1 METKKNILLTLR
13 KIYRT
18 YFKYFKSKSFSQ
30 KYLIENNVI
39 NEPDKASEIISK
51 IIIKNKPTLIT
62 RFGRTE
68 FNIVLNYLSL
78 NKKKI
83 NYLDFIFGK
92 QFENWWHQPLIDQ
105 ICNWSGFFPKN
116 TKYLEK
122 FSLIYLKLLK
132 EIDVIGVVTANP
144 YIEKFF
150 ANEIKNANKLNIFD
164 LGGFHSQRSW
174 VKSLENKNVLI
185 IHPFDE
191 TIKNQY
197 LIRDKIFKDNY
208 LPNFNL
214 KTIKAVQTIGGY
226 NKNFNDWFEAL
237 EIMKNKMSQI
247 DFDIALIGCGAYGF
261 PLAAHAKKI
270 GKIGFHL
277 GGELQLLF
285 GIIGKRYEDPN
296 HRNYFPYKYGL
307 VNKYWKRPLEIER
320 PSNFKNL
327 EDGCYW

>member
-1 METKKNILLTLR
+1 MENKKYILLTLR

-18 YFKYFKSKSFSQ
+18 YFEYFKLESFSQ

-39 NEPDKASEIISK
+39 NEPDKASEIISN
-51 IIIKNKPTLIT
+51 IILKNKPTLIT

-83 NYLDFIFGK
+83 NYLDFISGK

-122 FSLIYLKLLK
+122 FSIIYLKLLK
-132 EIDVIGVVTANP
+132 EIDVVGVVTENP

-150 ANEIKNANKLNIFD
+150 ANELKKVTKVNISH
-164 LGGFHSQRSW
+164 LGGFQSRNSW
-174 VKSLENKNVLI
+174 LETLINKKVLV
-185 IHPFDE
+185 IHPFTE
-191 TIKNQY
+191 SIKKQY
-197 LIRDKIFKDNY
+197 KKRNKIFNKNY
-208 LPNFNL
+208 LPKFKL
-214 KTIKAVQTIGGY
+214 KTIKAVQTLVTQDERF
-226 NKNFNDWFEAL
+226 KNWFEAL
-237 EIMKNKMSQI
+237 DHMKLQMEKI

-261 PLAAHAKKI
+261 PLAAHAKKL

-277 GGELQLLF
+277 GGELQTIF
-285 GIIGKRYEDPN
+285 GIIGKRYENPSHADGIYLKYINKHWIRPN
-296 HRNYFPYKYGL
+296 KN
-307 VNKYWKRPLEIER
+307 ER
-320 PSNFKNL
+320 PKNYKNV
-327 EDGCYW
+327 ENGCYW